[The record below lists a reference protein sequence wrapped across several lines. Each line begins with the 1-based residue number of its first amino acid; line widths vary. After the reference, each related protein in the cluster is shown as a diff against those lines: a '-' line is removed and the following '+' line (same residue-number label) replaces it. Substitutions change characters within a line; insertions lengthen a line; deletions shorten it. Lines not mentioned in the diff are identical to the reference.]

1 VTDAGAILS
10 YLAALAPGG
19 STRRTVVTARRSDLA
34 YLGWVDPSM
43 VFHGGG
49 SERPPIVEAT
59 ERLRSLSALDR
70 LHADEHLLRVGW
82 LWTAGTVD
90 GDRHLFPVLSA
101 RAELQRERKGFR
113 VVALAD
119 PEVTPGLVEPA
130 VAEVLEDAL
139 GSLFTLA
146 GPAEPTASLAAGYP
160 AARSWLNEYFGAAD
174 LPRPRVVPVSNDP
187 WKLSDREELLL
198 VLGVGCYLARDVDA
212 ATIRADLTAW
222 SKLDLS
228 GSAFEAIYLG
238 SSVAAA
244 DTGSGG
250 PIESA
255 YPLNDAQ
262 REAIGRSRVEQIV
275 VVSGP
280 PGTGKSHLAAALAVD
295 EVARGHSVLMAAQTE
310 QAVDVIAD
318 LLGRYPGPRWVRF
331 GRREHRRRVADD
343 LAGGMAVPYS
353 GADVDRLE
361 GRLDDARGR
370 RARVR
375 HRIIGKLED
384 ELALTRGLADRQQMA
399 ADGWA
404 VPGVA
409 EAGFDVARAERML
422 ARARD
427 DGGPFGSWFR
437 ERAERKMRA
446 RLGVH
451 PDATL
456 DDVAAALRLARAE
469 AAVRN
474 GLRGGGTT
482 LDTEWEELVRA
493 EAAWR
498 EELGRVVEARRR
510 SRENRRSASARS
522 VSALASALRAGK
534 TKRRRA
540 LQDLRAGGFLDV
552 LPLWVGTLK
561 EIDDTLPKE
570 PAVFDVVIFDE
581 GSQIDQLR
589 AAPAL
594 ARARRAVVIGDPK
607 QLRHVSFL
615 SDDAMAASADE
626 HGIEAETLRILD
638 VRRNSLFDVA
648 VGASAVSALREHF
661 RSVPHII
668 GFSDRRFYDGT
679 LKLMTQ
685 HPATERLDAIRI
697 RRVRGSRDDEGVNG
711 AEIDAVVEEVAAV
724 VDRGG
729 SSIGVMS
736 PFRAQADA
744 LEEALVDRF
753 HPDALEAADVRVGTV
768 HAFQGNERD
777 VIVVSLGVSVAD
789 VSGSLRFIEEPHLF
803 NVMVTRARHEMVVVT
818 SLGAGEEGAG
828 LLADYVRWAAEPP
841 LPSRGAAPA
850 RGWVGSLAR
859 ELEAFGL
866 PVVASYPVA
875 GYEVDLAVGAGA
887 AAIGVEC
894 EVFEADPRR
903 HIERHMDL
911 VRAGWRLADMFQSR
925 WLAMPEEAAERLAEV
940 VLRPDGSDQID
951 PNRPG
956 GQ

>member
-1 VTDAGAILS
+1 MTDAGAILS

-19 STRRTVVTARRSDLA
+19 STRRTAVTSRRSDLA
-34 YLGWVDPSM
+34 YLGWVDPSL
-43 VFHGGG
+43 VFHGGT
-49 SERPPIVEAT
+49 SERPPIVDAS

-82 LWTAGTVD
+82 LWAAGTVD
-90 GDRHLFPVLSA
+90 GVRHLFPVVSA
-101 RAELQRERKGFR
+101 RAELQRQRKGFR

-119 PEVTPGLVEPA
+119 PELTPGLIEPA
-130 VAEVLEDAL
+130 VAEVLEDAF

-146 GPAEPTASLAAGYP
+146 GPAEPATSLAAGYP

-174 LPRPRVVPVSNDP
+174 LPRPRVVPVANDP
-187 WKLSDREELLL
+187 WKLRDREELLL
-198 VLGVGCYLARDVDA
+198 VLGVGCYLTRDVDA

-222 SKLDLS
+222 SKLDLT
-228 GSAFEAIYLG
+228 GSAFEAVYLG
-238 SSVAAA
+238 SAVA
-244 DTGSGG
+244 DVGRGVG

-262 REAIGRSRVEQIV
+262 REAIGRSRAEQVV

-331 GRREHRRRVADD
+331 GRREHRMRVADD

-375 HRIIGKLED
+375 HRIIGKLEA
-384 ELALTRGLADRQQMA
+384 ELAFTRGLADREQMA
-399 ADGWA
+399 TVGWA

-409 EAGFDVARAERML
+409 EEGFDVARAERML

-437 ERAERKMRA
+437 RRAERKLRS

-456 DDVAAALRLARAE
+456 DDVDAALALARAE
-469 AAVRN
+469 AAVRG

-482 LDTEWEELVRA
+482 LDAEWEELVRA
-493 EAAWR
+493 DEAWR
-498 EELGRVVEARRR
+498 EELGRVIEARRR

-648 VGASAVSALREHF
+648 VGASSVSALEEHF

-668 GFSDRRFYDGT
+668 GFSDRRFYDGS

-697 RRVRGSRDDEGVNG
+697 RRVAGRRDDEGVNN
-711 AEIDAVVEEVAAV
+711 AEVDAVVQEVAAV
-724 VDRGG
+724 MDRGG

-744 LEEALVDRF
+744 LESALVDRF

-777 VIVVSLGVSVAD
+777 VIVVSLSISAAD

-803 NVMVTRARHEMVVVT
+803 NVMVTRARDEMVVVT
-818 SLGAGEEGAG
+818 SLEAGEEGSG

-841 LPSRGAAPA
+841 LPSHGAAPA
-850 RGWVGSLAR
+850 RGWIGSLAT

-894 EVFEADPRR
+894 EVFEADPRQ

-911 VRAGWRLADMFQSR
+911 IRAGWRLADMFQSR
-925 WLAMPEEAAERLAEV
+925 WLAMPEAAAERLAEV
-940 VLRPDGSDQID
+940 VLRPDGSGQTD
-951 PNRPG
+951 PNRLA